1 MGVMLMAKPSKY
13 KSIGVNPDTYEKVV
27 HMAHVERRNISTQLA
42 ILVDEAYDK
51 MNLKNQINPLIA
63 HEKELQQLL
72 AVYPQLWTI
81 REDPRYQD
89 RLTVLPQLLGF
100 LLLSV

>member
-1 MGVMLMAKPSKY
+1 MAKPSKY

-51 MNLKNQINPLIA
+51 RELKKADLPAKLRK
-63 HEKELQQLL
+63 KEYVGGLS
-72 AVYPQLWTI
+72 AVM
-81 REDPRYQD
+81 ED
-89 RLTVLPQLLGF
+89 
-100 LLLSV
+100 